1 MQTCRL
7 FQLPEINFSI
17 NFTGM
22 IMFYRFFAK
31 FSIFFCFFIFL
42 FLSLLGTLDGSS
54 IEYIRFFE
62 SLFFSFS
69 LWVIVFALVGN
80 VYWVLFC
87 CIPVALLAPIEFW
100 QRFFIG
106 VPTSMHFMAFAMETT
121 WGEVVNFL
129 LTYGKDIIYLYVPWA
144 IIYISSLREAR
155 QLDLRWRSPSAFA
168 SAIVFAGIIFAHY
181 LMQGSPAWIRTD
193 DVESTFEGRLADGWS
208 RQWEDVFPVNIL
220 IAAQRYFLEQEK
232 LEKIQKSLRG
242 KILNSRLENEV
253 SAPEIVVLV
262 IGESS
267 VSTRWSIFGY
277 SRLTNPKLESTSNI
291 IGFNNV
297 VSVSLATRSAV
308 PGAISRQPI
317 LLPTGHINQNA
328 EPSIVQI
335 YKEAGYET
343 YWISNQAPF
352 GKFDSSIAVHAR
364 EADFV
369 HFLNPSSYQS
379 GSSLDEILLRPLQNL
394 IEKPGRKFLVLHTL
408 GSHFDYSLR
417 YPGDFNK
424 FSADKN
430 NSSNEKISNNYD
442 NSILYTDYFLSEV
455 INRVR
460 SQDRSAVVAYFSDHG
475 EDLPGGVCEYNGVN
489 RKTIFSYKVP
499 VVFWL
504 SDKYKSQHFD
514 VHNLLLR
521 HSSEPYTTRAIS
533 SALMT
538 LGGIRVDQERV
549 GEESFFVKPD
559 LLKSPRMV
567 ALSEAMIDF
576 DAVNFK
582 NPCYM
587 SSR

>member
-1 MQTCRL
+1 MVCRL
-7 FQLPEINFSI
+7 FA
-17 NFTGM
+17 
-22 IMFYRFFAK
+22 R
-31 FSIFFCFFIFL
+31 FSIFLCFFVF
-42 FLSLLGTLDGSS
+42 FVLSLLGVLDGSS
-54 IEYIRFFE
+54 IEKIRFFE
-62 SLFFSFS
+62 SLFLSIS
-69 LWVIVFALVGN
+69 LWVVFFALVGN
-80 VYWVLFC
+80 VYWMLLL
-87 CIPVALLAPIEFW
+87 CIPIALLAPIEFW

-106 VPTSMHFMAFAMETT
+106 VPTSMHFMAFAVETT
-121 WGEVVNFL
+121 WGEIVNFL
-129 LTYGKDIIYLYVPWA
+129 LAYGVNIIYLYVLWLL
-144 IIYISSLREAR
+144 IYIVGLREAR
-155 QLDLRWRSPSAFA
+155 RLNLKWRNLSICA
-168 SAIVFAGIIFAHY
+168 SAIVLAGIIFAHY
-181 LMQGSPAWIRTD
+181 LMQGSPAWIQAD
-193 DVESTFEGRLADGWS
+193 DVESTFDGRLADGWS

-220 IAAQRYFLEQEK
+220 VAAQRYFLEQEK
-232 LEKIQKSLRG
+232 LEKIQKSLHG

-267 VSTRWSIFGY
+267 VSTRWSLFGY
-277 SRLTNPKLESTSNI
+277 SRLTNPRLESASNI

-297 VSVSLATRSAV
+297 VSISLATRSAV

-317 LLPTGHINQNA
+317 LLPTGRINQNA

-352 GKFDSSIAVHAR
+352 GKFDSSIAIHAR
-364 EADFV
+364 EAKFV
-369 HFLNPSSYQS
+369 HFLNPSTYQS
-379 GSSLDEILLRPLQNL
+379 SGSLDEILLGPLQNL
-394 IEKPGRKFLVLHTL
+394 IEKPGKKFVVLHTL

-417 YPGDFNK
+417 YSEDFNK
-424 FSADKN
+424 FSAYKN

-455 INRVR
+455 ISRVR
-460 SQDRSAVVAYFSDHG
+460 SQDKSAVVAYFSDHG

-489 RKTIFSYKVP
+489 RKTAFSYRVP

-514 VHNLLLR
+514 VHGLLLR

-533 SALMT
+533 STLMT
-538 LGGIRVDQERV
+538 LGSIRVDQEKV

-567 ALSEAMIDF
+567 AFSEAMIDF

-582 NPCYM
+582 NPCYI
-587 SSR
+587 SPR